1 MINLPLVAMII
12 VTAVLGLVMAVGLV
26 HIVMNDHGTRKA
38 ASLGAGTA
46 AVAFGLMVWLWT
58 AFSPLAA
65 SVAS

>member
-1 MINLPLVAMII
+1 MINLPLASMIL
-12 VTAVLGLVMAVGLV
+12 VTAVLVLVMAVGLA

-38 ASLGAGTA
+38 ASLGAGAA
-46 AVAFGLMVWLWT
+46 AVAFGLIVWLWT

>member
-12 VTAVLGLVMAVGLV
+12 VTVVLGLVMAVGLA

-38 ASLGAGTA
+38 ASLGAGA
-46 AVAFGLMVWLWT
+46 AAIACALMVWLWT